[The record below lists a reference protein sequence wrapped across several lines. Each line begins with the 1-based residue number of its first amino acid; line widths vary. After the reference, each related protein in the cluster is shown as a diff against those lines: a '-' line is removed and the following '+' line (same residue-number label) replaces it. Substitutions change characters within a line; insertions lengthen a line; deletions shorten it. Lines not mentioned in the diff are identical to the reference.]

1 MISIGIALSFAFFS
15 GKRSIIVITLLENG
29 STNPRGAGLAP
40 IEKELFRCI
49 NPEIRTFHFKAMG
62 MFKKPATDGLSETF
76 NLEEGILVFRAALS
90 TDNGRMAGDFRLIE
104 ELLHEELI
112 FNIIVRKLVNAEKRK
127 MAVIFDT
134 CLKFLR
140 IFHF

>member
-1 MISIGIALSFAFFS
+1 
-15 GKRSIIVITLLENG
+15 
-29 STNPRGAGLAP
+29 
-40 IEKELFRCI
+40 
-49 NPEIRTFHFKAMG
+49 
-62 MFKKPATDGLSETF
+62 MFKKPAADGLSETF
-76 NLEEGILVFRAALS
+76 NLEEGIPVFRAALS

-104 ELLHEELI
+104 KLLHEELI
-112 FNIIVRKLVNAEKRK
+112 FNIIVRKLVNAEKLK